1 MVLLYIMQQRDILYY
16 QLRVYNENNDNT
28 IDVDAIK
35 GSEEGAVDDDECFFA
50 FSKAFTAFK
59 IAFLFVAVS
68 GWLNVSPDAF
78 FDEAASFFIFCL

>member
-50 FSKAFTAFK
+50 FSPVLAQN
-59 IAFLFVAVS
+59 S
-68 GWLNVSPDAF
+68 
-78 FDEAASFFIFCL
+78 

>member
-35 GSEEGAVDDDECFFA
+35 GSEEGTVDDE
-50 FSKAFTAFK
+50 
-59 IAFLFVAVS
+59 
-68 GWLNVSPDAF
+68 
-78 FDEAASFFIFCL
+78 E